1 MSLSWDLSTKKTWL
15 DLSISQWIKTS
26 ALQMQCLLK
35 TDFEKTKSFESVQI
49 FFFKF
54 SFFFHRELC
63 SFAFSK
69 CKYMNWCILLLESLI
84 TNIERVMIRRVD
96 IEFQQLF
103 LKHFFNVL
111 MKEEITAFFRR
122 LCVNIL
128 DDIYQFVK
136 SDKEGSRPSI
146 SQIGYKLGALII
158 HWM

>member
-1 MSLSWDLSTKKTWL
+1 
-15 DLSISQWIKTS
+15 
-26 ALQMQCLLK
+26 
-35 TDFEKTKSFESVQI
+35 
-49 FFFKF
+49 
-54 SFFFHRELC
+54 
-63 SFAFSK
+63 
-69 CKYMNWCILLLESLI
+69 
-84 TNIERVMIRRVD
+84 MIRRVD

-146 SQIGYKLGALII
+146 SQIGYKLGALVI
-158 HWM
+158 H

>member
-1 MSLSWDLSTKKTWL
+1 M
-15 DLSISQWIKTS
+15 
-26 ALQMQCLLK
+26 
-35 TDFEKTKSFESVQI
+35 
-49 FFFKF
+49 
-54 SFFFHRELC
+54 
-63 SFAFSK
+63 
-69 CKYMNWCILLLESLI
+69 LLESLI

-103 LKHFFNVL
+103 LKHLHFFNVL

-146 SQIGYKLGALII
+146 SQIGYKLGP
-158 HWM
+158 